1 MLWEELTAPEFAAA
15 VASTK
20 GTCLVPLGVIEK
32 HGDHL
37 PLGTDLLNVRALAAR
52 AAELEPAVVF
62 PAYYFGQICEARH
75 QPGTLAFDDRFL
87 LDGLAKICAEIARN
101 GLKKIVLVN
110 GHGGNSHLLPF
121 FAQMTL
127 GETADYTV
135 YIIGFEATCP
145 PEAQALLEGG
155 EGGHADEFETSL
167 VLASRPDLVKMER
180 VDPRA
185 GQAKKR
191 LANLE
196 EARVYTPI
204 WWYASYPDH
213 IAGDPSPATAEK
225 GRRILELGAAN
236 LARVLR
242 RIKEDRVTEELQR
255 EFFARAERPVG
266 ADEG

>member
-1 MLWEELTAPEFAAA
+1 MLWEELTAPEFTAA
-15 VASTK
+15 VASTQ
-20 GTCLVPLGVIEK
+20 GTCLVPLGIIEK

-75 QPGTLAFDDRFL
+75 QPGTLAFDERFL

-101 GLKKIVLVN
+101 GLKKIILLN
-110 GHGGNSHLLPF
+110 GHGGNNHLLPF

-127 GETADYTV
+127 GGRVDYAV
-135 YIIGFEATCP
+135 YVVDFEAAYP
-145 PEAQALLEGG
+145 PEAQALLESA

-167 VLASRPDLVKMER
+167 VLAARPDLVKSER
-180 VDPRA
+180 IDPRA
-185 GQAKKR
+185 GRAKKR
-191 LANLE
+191 LADLE
-196 EARVYTPI
+196 EAGVYTPI

-213 IAGDPSPATAEK
+213 IAGNPLPATAEK
-225 GRRILELGAAN
+225 GRRILDLAAAN
-236 LARVLR
+236 LAGMLR
-242 RIKEDRVTEELQR
+242 RIKEDLVTGELQR

-266 ADEG
+266 AGGG